1 MKTYHINPSF
11 EKALCLEEG
20 IRTKLKESLLHIID
34 VCESFLMPE
43 KLKLY
48 HDKILSLC
56 KINHVS
62 PSLYVFNSAMLDI
75 INTEKE
81 DLAVWCLSLFEKYTF
96 QTEGIELVSSDYFAD
111 QDLAK
116 MFYLSDQVE
125 FYDQDKKAVIDHTVQ
140 ENYDRAVY
148 LLKTYLEDFYGE
160 FIVFNKVLL
169 VFEEGNRKMGSSFK
183 TFGFSYYKKE
193 FFEISAIDVLD
204 RVIHELGHHYLYA
217 LSSSDC
223 IILNDSAQKYKN
235 PFRTDLRP
243 MSGVYHGTLVL
254 CRILMMLAEL
264 KTNCSELTNFEK
276 TRIAFL
282 YEKYLA
288 MFLLGKQV
296 IEEHGVF
303 TKNGEIL
310 TKSMFDKE
318 KLFLSTN

>member
-1 MKTYHINPSF
+1 
-11 EKALCLEEG
+11 
-20 IRTKLKESLLHIID
+20 
-34 VCESFLMPE
+34 
-43 KLKLY
+43 
-48 HDKILSLC
+48 
-56 KINHVS
+56 
-62 PSLYVFNSAMLDI
+62 MLDI

-81 DLAVWCLSLFEKYTF
+81 DLAVWCLSLFEKHTF
-96 QTEGIELVSSDYFAD
+96 QTDGIELVSSDYFAD

-116 MFYLSDQVE
+116 MLYLSDQVE
-125 FYDQDKKAVIDHTVQ
+125 LYDQDKKDVIDHTVQ
-140 ENYDRAVY
+140 ENYDRAMC

-160 FIVFNKVLL
+160 FIVFNKALL

-193 FFEISAIDVLD
+193 FFAISAIDVLD

-223 IILNDSAQKYKN
+223 IILNDSTQKYKN
-235 PFRTDLRP
+235 PFRTDLRS

-264 KTNCSELTNFEK
+264 KTNCPELTSFEK
-276 TRIAFL
+276 TRIDFL

-303 TKNGEIL
+303 TKNGETL